1 MMKMNTNVGII
12 SSHAAAN
19 LYGSGDALSALSTSA
34 GSVGRSIVRMEAA
47 KTSLYDISTANEAAA
62 ASPGSASGTTT
73 RQNAP
78 ARLQPNTCAASSRS
92 MGTPARTLVVIRT
105 TNGSTSAVCIR
116 ATAQT
121 VS

>member
-19 LYGSGDALSALSTSA
+19 LYGSGEALSALSTRA
-34 GSVGRSIVRMEAA
+34 GSVGRSIVKMEAA
-47 KTSLYDISTANEAAA
+47 NTSLYDISTANEAAA
-62 ASPGSASGTTT
+62 ASPGSASGRTT

-78 ARLQPNTCAASSRS
+78 GRPQPSTCAASSGS
-92 MGTPARTLVVIRT
+92 TGIPARPLLVIST
-105 TNGSTSAVCIR
+105 TNGSTSAVCIS